1 MTDLSDA
8 PFPGAIAHHCPHQR
22 PDGDHY
28 DAFHESTVT
37 EGEHASTYFEA
48 SGISAT
54 AAANGGMCTFRMD
67 GDLALYQITNQPLV
81 PDDVLRP
88 TTQAAGELFGE
99 FMGSLPNDHPD
110 RPTKRAAIERFLGSA
125 KFIDALTPHVRT
137 HARKY
142 LERVQGRRMQVND
155 FAVGMVAYIDSMV
168 PGVLDLRERPVSEY
182 LESPVYG
189 KVIRGFFE
197 IASEV
202 ISKVNRDAMRE
213 FDVIVPFVRD
223 LLLANFN
230 TLSASPDSN
239 LIRQYFAMWGR
250 PFTQEAIRDLEPG
263 KVKELGTVIVAT
275 YDTTALTLTW
285 VLGYLERSPQ
295 HKAEVIASAR
305 QPHEESALSV
315 IDFAVL
321 EAVRLSGGN
330 PTALWRRTT
339 VPVGIV
345 HEGKSVDI
353 PAGTMMWLDRR
364 QANQDPAVFG
374 KPLEFDPANVS
385 ALVQS
390 DRETLSSL
398 LSRNRYEINSFSM
411 VNAERNPRKCPGRL
425 FAVRMQS
432 IILSELYAMYRVT
445 VADADLSLRKH
456 TSMPRPAQPGTIVI
470 ESASSS
476 DAGRE

>member
-1 MTDLSDA
+1 MTELSDI
-8 PFPGAIAHHCPHQR
+8 PFPGAIAHHCPHQQ

-28 DAFHESTVT
+28 DAFHESTVVK
-37 EGEHASTYFEA
+37 GEHASTYFEA

-54 AAANGGMCTFRMD
+54 ARANGGICTFRME

-81 PDDVLRP
+81 QDDILRP
-88 TTQAAGELFGE
+88 TTEAAGELFGE

-110 RPTKRAAIERFLGSA
+110 RPAKRAAIERFLGSG
-125 KFIDALTPHVRT
+125 KFIDELTPHVRT
-137 HARKY
+137 YARTY
-142 LERVQGRRMQVND
+142 LERVSGRRMPVNE
-155 FAVGMVAYIDSMV
+155 FAIGMVSYIDSMV

-189 KVIRGFFE
+189 NVIRGFFE

-223 LLLANFN
+223 LLLENFGS
-230 TLSASPDSN
+230 LSDAPASN
-239 LIRQYFAMWGR
+239 LIRQYFAMWER
-250 PFTQEAIRDLEPG
+250 PFTRETIRELEPG

-285 VLGYLERSPQ
+285 ALGFLETSPR
-295 HKAEVIASAR
+295 HKAEVVAHTR
-305 QPHEESALSV
+305 QPHDDSALSV
-315 IDFAVL
+315 VDFVVL

-330 PTALWRRTT
+330 PTALWRRTME
-339 VPVGIV
+339 PISIV
-345 HEGKSVDI
+345 HEGKDLDI

-364 QANQDPAVFG
+364 QANQDPAVFNN
-374 KPLEFDPANVS
+374 PQEFDPDNVS

-390 DRETLSSL
+390 GRETISSL

-432 IILSELYAMYRVT
+432 IILSELYERYRVT
-445 VADADLSLRKH
+445 VTDADLSLRKH

-470 ESASSS
+470 EPAA
-476 DAGRE
+476 DGNPAE